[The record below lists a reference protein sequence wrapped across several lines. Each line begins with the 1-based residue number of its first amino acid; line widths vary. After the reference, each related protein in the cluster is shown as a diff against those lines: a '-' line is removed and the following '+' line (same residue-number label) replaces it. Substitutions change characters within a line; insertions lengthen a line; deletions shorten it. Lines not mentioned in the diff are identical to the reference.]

1 MFDICGIMLYNVNEQ
16 RSSLRTREVDSFL
29 FCNILKDKEGY
40 RPMDEIDLK
49 LLRLLQKNSRTPIKT
64 LAGEVR
70 LSSPAVSA
78 RIERLEK
85 QGYIIMQGR
94 DKNGNPVYARST
106 KKNYNNPVKMT
117 V

>member
-1 MFDICGIMLYNVNEQ
+1 MLYNVNEQ

-85 QGYIIMQGR
+85 QGAPPACFLPRAAVRAAARRPFRAGR
-94 DKNGNPVYARST
+94 AP
-106 KKNYNNPVKMT
+106 
-117 V
+117 